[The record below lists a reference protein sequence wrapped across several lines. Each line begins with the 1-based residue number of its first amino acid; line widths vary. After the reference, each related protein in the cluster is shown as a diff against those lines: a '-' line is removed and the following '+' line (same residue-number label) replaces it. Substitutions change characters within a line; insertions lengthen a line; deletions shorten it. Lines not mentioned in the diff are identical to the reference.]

1 MDLGLTGRAAIVGG
15 SSKGIGR
22 ACAESLAREGAC
34 VTVVSR
40 HADEAAEAAE
50 AIERAYGAGR
60 AIAVGADL
68 SAPEDIARV
77 VEATAERWGRVDISV
92 NNLGGPPPGQAAD
105 MSDEQW
111 SAALELSFMSAVR
124 LDRLA
129 LPFMRKQRYGRI
141 ITVLSLSIKQ
151 PEENLALSTVA
162 RSAAA
167 ARARLLALETAA
179 DGVTV
184 NNVLPGSIKTGRLQA
199 VAEMQARR
207 RGADLG
213 DAMELRRKLI
223 AADRFGEPEEVGDL
237 VAFLASERAGF
248 ITGQNISVDG
258 GQLRAMV

>member
-1 MDLGLTGRAAIVGG
+1 MDLGLAGRAAIVGG

-22 ACAESLAREGAC
+22 ACAESLARDGAC
-34 VTVVSR
+34 VTIVSR
-40 HADEAAEAAE
+40 HGDEAAEAAE

-60 AIAVGADL
+60 AIAVGGGG
-68 SAPEDIARV
+68 S
-77 VEATAERWGRVDISV
+77 ATAERWGRVDISV
-92 NNLGGPPPGQAAD
+92 NNLGGPPPGQAAA

-111 SAALELSFMSAVR
+111 LAALDLSFMSAVR

-129 LPFMRKQRYGRI
+129 LPFMRKQGYGRI

-167 ARARLLALETAA
+167 ARARLLALEVAA

-207 RGADLG
+207 RGADVG